1 MELRQIKY
9 FIEVAKYEHVT
20 HAAENLHVA
29 QSAISR
35 QIFNLEKELGVDL
48 FIREG
53 RNVRLTPIGKVFLEH
68 MEQAMHVINGATQ
81 VINEYTDPELGTI
94 HIGFPSSLAAHILP
108 TAISAFRDQYPKVN
122 FKLSQGSYQELTKAV
137 IKGEINMAL
146 LGPVP
151 KDESKLIG
159 KILFTENIVAL
170 LPMKHRFAKEKS
182 ITLNQLRDDLFVLFP
197 EGFVLREL
205 IVTAC
210 SQIGFQPKVSFEGD
224 DIDAIKGLVSAGL
237 GITLVPEV
245 TLFDNVPRGTVKI
258 PVTEP
263 TVRRSVGVVIPK
275 DRNLLPTEQL
285 FYEFLQDFY
294 SRLEKFQL

>member
-9 FIEVAKYEHVT
+9 FMEVAKHEHVT

-35 QIFNLEKELGVDL
+35 QIFNLEEELGIDL

-68 MEQAMHVINGATQ
+68 MEQAMNVIDDATQ
-81 VINEYTDPELGTI
+81 VVKQYTDPELGTI
-94 HIGFPSSLAAHILP
+94 HIGFPSSLASHILP
-108 TAISAFRDQYPKVN
+108 NAISAFREQYPNVN
-122 FKLSQGSYQELTKAV
+122 FKLSQWSYQDLKEAV
-137 IKGEINMAL
+137 VKGDINMAL

-151 KDESKLIG
+151 KNEPKLIE

-170 LPMKHRFAKEKS
+170 LPSRHRFAKERS
-182 ITLNQLRDDLFVLFP
+182 ITLNQLREDSFVLFP
-197 EGFVLREL
+197 EGFVLRDL
-205 IVTAC
+205 ITEAC
-210 SQIGFQPKVSFEGD
+210 SQFGFQPNVSFEGD

-237 GITLVPEV
+237 GISLVPEV
-245 TLFDNVPRGTVKI
+245 TLFDNIPRGTVKV

-263 TVRRSVGVVIPK
+263 AVRRSVGVIIPK
-275 DRNLLPTEQL
+275 DRNLLPTEEL
-285 FYEFLQDFY
+285 FYEFLQDLY
-294 SRLEKFQL
+294 SRLEKFQF

>member
-9 FIEVAKYEHVT
+9 FIEVAKHEHVT

-68 MEQAMHVINGATQ
+68 MERAMHVIDGATQ
-81 VINEYTDPELGTI
+81 VIKEYTDPELGTI

-108 TAISAFRDQYPKVN
+108 TAISAFREQYPNVN
-122 FKLSQGSYQELTKAV
+122 FKLSQGSYQELTNAV

-151 KDESKLIG
+151 KDESKLIS

-170 LPMKHRFAKEKS
+170 LPAKHPLAKEQS
-182 ITLNQLRDDLFVLFP
+182 IKLNQLRDDLFVMFP
-197 EGFVLREL
+197 EGYVLRDL
-205 IVTAC
+205 IMEAC
-210 SQIGFQPKVSFEGD
+210 SQLGFQPKVSFEGD
-224 DIDAIKGLVSAGL
+224 DIDAIKGLVSADL
-237 GITLVPEV
+237 GISLVPEV
-245 TLFDNVPRGTVKI
+245 TLFDNIPRGTVKV
-258 PVTEP
+258 PVIEP

-275 DRNLLPTEQL
+275 DRNLLPTEKL
-285 FYEFLQDFY
+285 FYKFLQDFY
-294 SRLEKFQL
+294 SRLEKFQM

>member
-9 FIEVAKYEHVT
+9 FMEVAKHEHVT
-20 HAAENLHVA
+20 HAAENLHIA

-35 QIFNLEKELGVDL
+35 QIFNLEEELGVDL

-68 MEQAMHVINGATQ
+68 MEQAMNVIDDATQ
-81 VINEYTDPELGTI
+81 VVKQYTDPERGTI
-94 HIGFPSSLAAHILP
+94 HIGFPSSLASHILP
-108 TAISAFRDQYPKVN
+108 NAISAFREQYPKVN
-122 FKLSQGSYQELTKAV
+122 FKLSQWSYRELKDAV
-137 IKGEINMAL
+137 IKGDINMAL

-151 KDESKLIG
+151 KNEPKLIE

-170 LPMKHRFAKEKS
+170 LPSKHRFAKERS
-182 ITLNQLRDDLFVLFP
+182 ITLNQLRDDSFVLFP
-197 EGFVLREL
+197 EGFVLRDL
-205 IVTAC
+205 IIEAC
-210 SQIGFQPKVSFEGD
+210 GQFGFQPNVSFEGD

-237 GITLVPEV
+237 GISLVPEV
-245 TLFDNVPRGTVKI
+245 TLFDNIPRGTVKV

-263 TVRRSVGVVIPK
+263 AVRRSVGVIIPK
-275 DRNLLPTEQL
+275 DRNLLPTEEL
-285 FYEFLQDFY
+285 FYEFLRDFY